1 MFVVPTAHQCEQIA
15 KLFTANII
23 IDKYSWL
30 PVTATVHKI
39 LVHASDILE
48 NTTHMS
54 VNLERRVL
62 RPGINSIDWIDYNMR
77 IKAVEAEI

>member
-1 MFVVPTAHQCEQIA
+1 M
-15 KLFTANII
+15 
-23 IDKYSWL
+23 
-30 PVTATVHKI
+30 TATVHKI

>member
-23 IDKYSWL
+23 IDK
-30 PVTATVHKI
+30 VTATVHKI

-77 IKAVEAEI
+77 VKAVEAEI